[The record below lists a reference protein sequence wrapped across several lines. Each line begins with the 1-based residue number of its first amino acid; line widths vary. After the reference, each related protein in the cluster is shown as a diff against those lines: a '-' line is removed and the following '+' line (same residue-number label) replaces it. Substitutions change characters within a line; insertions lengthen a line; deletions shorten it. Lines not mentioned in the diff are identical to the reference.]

1 MRRSWIFASVLR
13 SFFDFE
19 NNASRLRGKEHST
32 DVAAHLLEQRKSR
45 RRGIADTPTHRHLFQ
60 VSASIR
66 AVVHTHSRNAVSFL
80 QAGKA
85 IPCLGTTLGDY
96 FYDEVPVTRPMT
108 PEEMRNA
115 YEWETG
121 NVIVERLGSRS
132 QSTQRSSGARTRTVL
147 VEVAK
152 DA

>member
-1 MRRSWIFASVLR
+1 M
-13 SFFDFE
+13 
-19 NNASRLRGKEHST
+19 
-32 DVAAHLLEQRKSR
+32 
-45 RRGIADTPTHRHLFQ
+45 
-60 VSASIR
+60 SASIR
-66 AVVHTHSRNAVSFL
+66 TVVHTHSRNAVSFA

-96 FYDEVPVTRPMT
+96 FYGEVPVTRPMA